1 MRPVCYIIDVQTE
14 RLYLLTVFP
23 LPTKEVR
30 DHKVFN
36 APALHGL
43 ISLHKTSRL
52 AFKVDGQPILNDLN
66 AFIAK
71 RDRNLKPEHKLHH
84 QVTDRMLIAS
94 VTTDTGVTKTT
105 GIAFRTQ
112 SFQG

>member
-1 MRPVCYIIDVQTE
+1 M
-14 RLYLLTVFP
+14 
-23 LPTKEVR
+23 
-30 DHKVFN
+30 
-36 APALHGL
+36 
-43 ISLHKTSRL
+43 
-52 AFKVDGQPILNDLN
+52 N

-105 GIAFRTQ
+105 GIAFLNTKLSRVELKIDVSERHT
-112 SFQG
+112 